1 MENRA
6 VDSQVPQSRA
16 ALETSIPTG
25 DETARETAASAVKDF
40 SIVVGGPVYNLL
52 LRLHLIRQAVPN
64 MRRRFIALLAVIWLP
79 ALLFSLREGM
89 AFGHSV
95 RIPFLYD
102 FAMYGRFLLG
112 LPLLLFAELLID
124 PVVRQAVS
132 EFVEARLVPDQ
143 ELPAFEN
150 ILRRV
155 QEIRDSWIP
164 EAIVIVLAFFPTFLF
179 QHEWVTGALTNWHT
193 TAQGMSAAGWWYA
206 VVSAPVI
213 RYIAYRWVYRYFLW
227 PILLWKI
234 SRLQL
239 TLMPTHPDRA
249 AGVNFLAMSQKHFGI
264 LACAL
269 ACSVAGRVTN
279 MMVFEGAPLAS
290 FKYQLT
296 GFVVLSVILGLL
308 PLALWIPKL
317 KKVRHDGLL
326 EYGRLAHTY
335 TESFDR
341 KWVHCE
347 TRPAEPMLGT
357 ADLQSLADL
366 GNSFG
371 FIGNMRTA
379 PITSKLVQQLAEW
392 TALPFVPIIIFGTPT
407 AVLVKEIIK
416 LIM

>member
-1 MENRA
+1 VQNKLT
-6 VDSQVPQSRA
+6 DSEVPQGFSS
-16 ALETSIPTG
+16 LEASSPIG
-25 DETARETAASAVKDF
+25 DHTEGETVASAVKNF
-40 SIVVGGPVYNLL
+40 SIVLGGPVYNLL
-52 LRLHLIRQAVPN
+52 LRFHLVRQTVPN

-79 ALLFSLREGM
+79 LLVLSLREGM

-132 EFVEARLVPDQ
+132 EFVNARLVPDQ

-155 QEIRDSWIP
+155 QQIRDSWIS
-164 EAIVIVLAFFPTFLF
+164 EAILLVLAFFPTFLF

-206 VVSAPVI
+206 IVSAPVI
-213 RYIAYRWVYRYFLW
+213 RYIAYRWVFRYFLW
-227 PILLWKI
+227 PVLLWKI
-234 SRLQL
+234 SKLQL
-239 TLMPTHPDRA
+239 ILIPTHPDRA

-269 ACSVAGRVTN
+269 ACSVAGRVAN

-290 FKYQLT
+290 FKYQLI

-317 KKVRHDGLL
+317 TDVRKNGLL
-326 EYGRLAHTY
+326 EYGRFAETY
-335 TESFDR
+335 TKSFDR
-341 KWVHCE
+341 KWVHCAAK
-347 TRPAEPMLGT
+347 PAEPMLGT
-357 ADLQSLADL
+357 PDLQSLSDL
-366 GNSFG
+366 GNSFF
-371 FIGNMRTA
+371 FIESMRKA
-379 PITSKLVQQLAEW
+379 PITRKLVQQLAVW
-392 TALPFVPIIIFGTPT
+392 TAIPFVPIIIFGTPT
-407 AVLVKEIIK
+407 AQLIQAVMK